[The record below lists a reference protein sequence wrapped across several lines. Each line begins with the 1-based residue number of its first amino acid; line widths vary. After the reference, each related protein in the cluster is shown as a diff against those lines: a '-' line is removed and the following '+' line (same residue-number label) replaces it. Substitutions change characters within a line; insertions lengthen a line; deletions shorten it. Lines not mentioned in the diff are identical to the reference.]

1 MYKKSPQG
9 WLKHWDFILLDI
21 FCLQLAFVV
30 AYLVRQGLENP
41 YSDQIYRTVAF
52 VFMLCQIVVMFL
64 GQSYQDIL
72 KRGYYIEFTKT
83 AKHVLM
89 VMLLSVLYLFAT
101 QQAVSYSRLTLFYTA
116 FLYLC
121 FDYVGRVWHKENVLK
136 KNATKKKEKSMV
148 VVVSLAEAKET
159 IEKILSS
166 PIQNFSI
173 NGIALIDDNPGVK
186 EIVGIPVVGN
196 MDTISEYLCHEW
208 VDEVFVKISET
219 EPYPQKLIDEIITMG
234 LTVHLSLGEM
244 EKSLSG
250 KNFIEKIGGYSVIT
264 SSINTASPKQLL
276 YKRLMDIAGGIVGCL
291 LTVILIVVI
300 GPMIYIKSPGP
311 IFFSQVRIGKN
322 GKKFKIYKFRSM
334 YMDAEERKAEL
345 MSQNKMEG
353 LMFKM
358 DYDPRIIGSEKKDKN
373 GNPKGIGNFIR
384 KTSLDEFPQF
394 WNVLKGDMSLV
405 GTRPPTVDEWEQYE
419 LHHRSRMSIK
429 PGITGMWQAS
439 GRSDITDFE
448 EVVKLDTE
456 YIEKEAGIT
465 EPKNLEE
472 QAISLVGRDIYE
484 KLIKGYTEKQWGR
497 DCKDLP
503 SFIIKR
509 LPVRLTFDNNYFNA
523 LYQGIPVG
531 GYTKMVANLLDGIEV
546 RLNMDYLDNK
556 AELDALA
563 DKVVYTGAIDAYFD
577 YKLGTLESWQPVL
590 SDNGGVTRGI
600 CKMDA
605 ENNLTEVVETKN
617 IIKTT
622 EGAEADGMKLDIDSL
637 VSMNM
642 WGLTPDFLKTLEE
655 GFKEF
660 FEKEVPANPLKA
672 EYLIPTFIGELL
684 SEGKISVKALRT
696 NDTWYGMTYK
706 EDVAAVKESF
716 SKMLE
721 NGTYKGDLFSDL

>member
-83 AKHVLM
+83 VKHVLM

-159 IEKILSS
+159 IEKILSA

-186 EIVGIPVVGN
+186 EIAGIPVVGN

-219 EPYPQKLIDEIITMG
+219 EPYPQKLIDEIIIMG

-373 GNPKGIGNFIR
+373 GNPKPISEQQAEDKKIIGNGLPKHLLSWDNSFTF
-384 KTSLDEFPQF
+384 KNFDL
-394 WNVLKGDMSLV
+394 
-405 GTRPPTVDEWEQYE
+405 
-419 LHHRSRMSIK
+419 
-429 PGITGMWQAS
+429 GITMRGAFDY
-439 GRSDITDFE
+439 DILNYPRMFYECPVNLTRGN
-448 EVVKLDTE
+448 LLATA
-456 YIEKEAGIT
+456 Y
-465 EPKNLEE
+465 EPKYGKTVLNDQQELQYVSYFIERGNFWK
-472 QAISLVGRDIYE
+472 IDNIT
-484 KLIKGYTEKQWGR
+484 IGYTLKL
-497 DCKDLP
+497 K
-503 SFIIKR
+503 
-509 LPVRLTFDNNYFNA
+509 N
-523 LYQGIPVG
+523 
-531 GYTKMVANLLDGIEV
+531 
-546 RLNMDYLDNK
+546 DYLK
-556 AELDALA
+556 RIRIYA
-563 DKVVYTGAIDAYFD
+563 TG
-577 YKLGTLESWQPVL
+577 
-590 SDNGGVTRGI
+590 
-600 CKMDA
+600 
-605 ENNLTEVVETKN
+605 NNLFTFTGYSGLDPEVNTQGLNPGCDELGRYPSTRSF
-617 IIKTT
+617 TL
-622 EGAEADGMKLDIDSL
+622 GAM
-637 VSMNM
+637 
-642 WGLTPDFLKTLEE
+642 F
-655 GFKEF
+655 
-660 FEKEVPANPLKA
+660 
-672 EYLIPTFIGELL
+672 TF
-684 SEGKISVKALRT
+684 
-696 NDTWYGMTYK
+696 
-706 EDVAAVKESF
+706 
-716 SKMLE
+716 
-721 NGTYKGDLFSDL
+721 